1 MNKFLTIATSTT
13 LLISAF
19 LITGCSSSDDDG
31 ATTTTT
37 LPATL
42 PANAT
47 VIDANNAEVMVAAI
61 SSSLSTFDQA
71 LAVETTPVMGLNAAL
86 EIIEP
91 FLKNHSSS
99 SSTNLATGVTESE
112 TCPGGGTYTDTYTET
127 TVGDTYSVSGT
138 ISFVNCIVPLDT
150 TTSFTINGS
159 LNYNESENNL
169 TGAYTDNATGSLSI
183 AVVSSTDS
191 ITISFT
197 GLDFQETG
205 NNQSFTYTTT
215 QSAFVLVVVVNGIT
229 EVAIQATLS
238 APIVESDGDSC
249 PESGHILITGGNNTT
264 AEGIY
269 NGDNTMTIKANGV
282 IVRTDAICYA

>member
-13 LLISAF
+13 LLIGAF
-19 LITGCSSSDDDG
+19 LITGCSSSGDDG
-31 ATTTTT
+31 TTTAT

-47 VIDANNAEVMVAAI
+47 VIDANNAELMVEAI
-61 SSSLSTFDQA
+61 STSLRTFDQA

-99 SSTNLATGVTESE
+99 SSTNLATGVTESDV
-112 TCPGGGTYTDTYTET
+112 CPGGGTFSDTFTET
-127 TVGDTYSVSGT
+127 TDGDTFSASGT
-138 ISFVNCIVPLDT
+138 ISFVNCGVSLDT
-150 TTSFTINGS
+150 LTSFEINGS
-159 LNYNESENNL
+159 LTYNESENIT
-169 TGAYTDNATGSLSI
+169 TGAYTDNATGTISI
-183 AVVSSTDS
+183 AVVSSTDNL
-191 ITISFT
+191 TISLT
-197 GLDFQETG
+197 GIDFKETG
-205 NNQSFTYTTT
+205 NNQLFTYTTT
-215 QSAFVLVVVVNGIT
+215 QSAFTLVVVVNGTT

-238 APIVESDGDSC
+238 APIVESNGDSC

-269 NGDNTMTIKANGV
+269 NGDGTMTIKANGV
-282 IVRTDAICYA
+282 IVNATAPCYN